1 MTAMMETTKTK
12 TARAAAAE
20 RTIATQTQ
28 EEEEE
33 EEAEI
38 IGQYFFSKPA
48 PLPSSALTDLKLD
61 KRTMCMW

>member
-1 MTAMMETTKTK
+1 MRTRTARTK

-20 RTIATQTQ
+20 RTIVTQTQ

-48 PLPSSALTDLKLD
+48 PLLSSASTDLKLD
-61 KRTMCMW
+61 KSTVGMW